1 MTMKGKD
8 INGKARQIIT
18 MDEHGNVTVPNG
30 EI

>member
-1 MTMKGKD
+1 MKGKD
-8 INGKARQIIT
+8 TNNNARQIIT